1 MSINLNSTKVRNSE
15 RTGLNLIGKTE
26 GEELMEM
33 GMVWTYPIK
42 KTEAQSLK
50 NNPKTEPETEAK
62 SNW

>member
-1 MSINLNSTKVRNSE
+1 MSINLNSTKVRSSE

-42 KTEAQSLK
+42 KTEAQSLR
-50 NNPKTEPETEAK
+50 NNLKTEPETEVK